1 MYRPSG
7 YLLLAVLGISAT
19 GLPLA
24 ATVAN
29 DVAKDVANDVAKD
42 VANEGDV
49 RSIEFVL
56 PFKKALAIAKK
67 EKRLIFLKPI
77 YGGVDQLGAK
87 EYRCGNW

>member
-1 MYRPSG
+1 MLKQLCS
-7 YLLLAVLGISAT
+7 LLVAVLCVAAT
-19 GLPLA
+19 GTASVA
-24 ATVAN
+24 AE
-29 DVAKDVANDVAKD
+29 

-49 RSIEFVL
+49 RSIRFVL
-56 PFKKALAIAKK
+56 PFEKALATAKR

>member
-1 MYRPSG
+1 MFKPTA
-7 YLLLAVLGISAT
+7 YLLLAVLGVAAT

-24 ATVAN
+24 AAAEN
-29 DVAKDVANDVAKD
+29 N

-56 PFKKALAIAKK
+56 PFKKALETAKQ

-77 YGGVDQLGAK
+77 FGGVDQLGAK
-87 EYRCGNW
+87 EYRCGDW